1 MGSEMCI
8 RDRGYLGPGDSKI
21 QAINLAI
28 KARENNVKELEAQEG
43 SLLGPKPE
51 QVIQRFIVSLKQVIG
66 HMRLEIERL
75 LKERDRLLGSETKK
89 ERKAGEDLLGSL
101 LKGGDLP
108 GGVLNIDDNLPASI
122 LIKLFNGRNTEQVES
137 MLATTGYE
145 TTTPLENN
153 RLKARKRWQSGS
165 YQDLT
170 LVFKEGLVSDVD
182 VSDGVAP

>member
-1 MGSEMCI
+1 M
-8 RDRGYLGPGDSKI
+8 
-21 QAINLAI
+21 
-28 KARENNVKELEAQEG
+28 
-43 SLLGPKPE
+43 
-51 QVIQRFIVSLKQVIG
+51 
-66 HMRLEIERL
+66 
-75 LKERDRLLGSETKK
+75 
-89 ERKAGEDLLGSL
+89 LGSL

-108 GGVLNIDDNLPASI
+108 DGVLNIDDNLPVSI

-145 TTTPLENN
+145 ITTPLENN

>member
-1 MGSEMCI
+1 M
-8 RDRGYLGPGDSKI
+8 
-21 QAINLAI
+21 
-28 KARENNVKELEAQEG
+28 
-43 SLLGPKPE
+43 
-51 QVIQRFIVSLKQVIG
+51 
-66 HMRLEIERL
+66 
-75 LKERDRLLGSETKK
+75 
-89 ERKAGEDLLGSL
+89 LGSL